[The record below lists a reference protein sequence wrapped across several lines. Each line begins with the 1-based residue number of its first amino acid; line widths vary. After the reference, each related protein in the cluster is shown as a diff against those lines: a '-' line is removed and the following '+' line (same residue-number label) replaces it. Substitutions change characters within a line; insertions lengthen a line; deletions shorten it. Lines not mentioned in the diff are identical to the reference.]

1 MHILRLSVVLFA
13 TSAIVIGCQQ
23 NNQAVAQ
30 STPKEATL
38 SGDVV
43 AVVNGVGIDEGLF
56 NDFLAQTKERQ
67 PDGQS
72 DRKAV
77 LNEMITLEL
86 VKQQAVQTGLDKRKD
101 VIVELE
107 RLRTTLLA
115 NTFLSERVESM
126 SFTDEQLKKEYEL
139 QVAQLSRKE
148 YKARH
153 ILSKTEDDATGIIVE
168 LDKGAEFAQLA
179 KEKSTGPSGP
189 QGGDLGWFSPN
200 TMVPPFA
207 KAVQSM
213 PKGSFSKQPVQ
224 TQFGWHVILLEDTRE
239 LTPPSFDEIKNKLQ
253 NILATKT
260 LRTYL
265 EELRSKADIQINNA
279 MF

>member
-43 AVVNGVGIDEGLF
+43 AVVNGVGIDEELF

-67 PDGQS
+67 PDGQP